1 MKRVLGALVGG
12 ALVAVMVPAPA
23 SGVPAQEAGEP
34 RAYML
39 VDAET
44 GAILER
50 KNIHEALPVAGTV
63 KLMTALT
70 ALQRI
75 PVEDR
80 VSTTPTAVDAPE
92 PTIGMREGTTWAS
105 EDLVQAMLLSS
116 ANDAAYTLAEG
127 SAGSLD
133 TFIAEMTRVGTM
145 MGLEDSTFADPA
157 GVDDSSAY
165 RAGSVMSAYDLAI
178 VGANVLAS
186 TELAAIVELPD
197 YRLITPDGEE
207 TDPRETANDFVLT
220 YPDATGL
227 MAGFTAKAGAVLVAS
242 AKRDGRELIA
252 VVLNAENP
260 IFSAAALLDRG
271 FDSKKN
277 AEGTGNFLPEA
288 RITTLQGRLVAL
300 AGMPRP
306 LGSPPIPPT
315 GAKGPN
321 APVAEGAPPKP
332 PRPTVDDEG
341 GGGGGFP
348 YLLVFAMFI
357 AAGLVIAAVLR
368 GRTVQRERLHRRTRE
383 RYLAEARRRGTID
396 VVDPEVAADPA
407 DVRIVRR

>member
-1 MKRVLGALVGG
+1 VKRVLGALVSS
-12 ALVAVMVPAPA
+12 ALVAVMMPATA
-23 SGVPAQEAGEP
+23 AGHPAQETGEP
-34 RAYML
+34 RASIL
-39 VDAET
+39 VDADS
-44 GAILER
+44 GAILEA
-50 KNIHEALPVAGTV
+50 KNPHEPLPVASAV

-75 PVEDR
+75 PLEDR
-80 VSTTPTAVDAPE
+80 VATTAIAADAPE
-92 PTIGMREGTTWAS
+92 PTLGMREGTTWAS

-186 TELAAIVELPD
+186 TELAEIVKLKD
-197 YRLITPDGEE
+197 YRVITPDGEE
-207 TDPRETANDFVLT
+207 TELRENVNDFVLF
-220 YPDATGL
+220 YPGATGL
-227 MAGFTAKAGAVLVAS
+227 KAGFTAQAGAVLVAS

-260 IFSAAALLDRG
+260 TIAAAALLDRG
-271 FDSKKN
+271 FDTKE
-277 AEGTGNFLPEA
+277 AEGTGNSLPET
-288 RITTLQGRLVAL
+288 RVTTLQGRLVAL
-300 AGMPRP
+300 AGLPRP

-321 APVAEGAPPKP
+321 APVSEGPPPKP
-332 PRPTVDDEG
+332 ARPNVEDEG
-341 GGGGGFP
+341 GGGAGFP
-348 YLLVFAMFI
+348 FLLVFAMFI

-396 VVDPEVAADPA
+396 VLDPEVVADRTE
-407 DVRIVRR
+407 VRIVRR

>member
-1 MKRVLGALVGG
+1 MKRVLGALVSS
-12 ALVAVMVPAPA
+12 ALVAVMVPARAA
-23 SGVPAQEAGEP
+23 SGPAQETGEP
-34 RAYML
+34 LAYML
-39 VDAET
+39 VDADS
-44 GAILER
+44 GAILDA
-50 KNIHEALPVAGTV
+50 KNPHEPLPVASTV

-75 PVEDR
+75 PLEDR
-80 VSTTPTAVDAPE
+80 VATTASAADAPE

-133 TFIAEMTRVGTM
+133 TFIAEMTRVGEM

-157 GVDDSSAY
+157 GIDDSSAY
-165 RAGSVMSAYDLAI
+165 RGGSVMSAYDLAI

-186 TELAAIVELPD
+186 TELAEIVKLKD
-197 YRLITPDGEE
+197 YRVITPDG
-207 TDPRETANDFVLT
+207 DETALTENVNDFVLF

-227 MAGFTAKAGAVLVAS
+227 KAGFTAKAGAVLVAS

-260 IFSAAALLDRG
+260 TFAAAALLDRG
-271 FDSKKN
+271 FDTKDS
-277 AEGTGNFLPEA
+277 EGTGNFLPET
-288 RITTLQGRLVAL
+288 RVTTLQARLVAL
-300 AGMPRP
+300 AGLPRP

-321 APVAEGAPPKP
+321 APVAEGPPPKP
-332 PRPTVDDEG
+332 PRQKVENEG
-341 GGGGGFP
+341 GGGSGFP
-348 YLLVFAMFI
+348 FLLVFAMFL

-396 VVDPEVAADPA
+396 VLDPEVAADPA